1 MRDDRFPRAQVVVD
15 EAVDA
20 EEMEV
25 SLSYREAAL
34 LVPPQEL
41 AKAAD
46 VEPWLR
52 IRNSDAL
59 YVSFGVTVIRDEDDQ
74 A

>member
-1 MRDDRFPRAQVVVD
+1 MLDDRIPRAQVVVD
-15 EAVDA
+15 ESVDA

-34 LVPPQEL
+34 LVPSSEL
-41 AKAAD
+41 VKATD

-52 IRNSDAL
+52 VRRSDDV
-59 YVSFGVTVIRDEDDQ
+59 YVSFGVTVIHEDEDG